1 MTNNFSSSN
10 IVLLSITIVLC
21 VIILG
26 CAAIITYLRVK
37 KIRSRKQAKEVVEDY
52 RYEPL
57 NKEVA
62 RYRRL
67 ADQYKKKLIDQD
79 YLDHDKTLQDLKVI
93 LDAELNDYK
102 NQQLLKIEKEIQK
115 HKNELLRH
123 TILSAMQPLHLKVIN
138 ESSVHYLPIADKY
151 KPLLIGKKGRN
162 IKRLNEITNC
172 NINVDKDSA
181 YVEIS
186 SPNPLDKQIA
196 INTINH
202 LIKSE
207 AFDLVAIDSVYK
219 KETRLIQAECIET
232 GKKYLTK
239 LNIPF
244 NGPGLCEYVGRLKY
258 RWSFSQNV
266 LEHCYET
273 ALICE
278 ALANQLGLDPQTAK
292 EVGFFH
298 DIGKSIDYE
307 RRYDHIDTGIK
318 IAKEFG
324 LPHEVV
330 NGILKHHRNNCNDDY
345 VLLVRCADAW
355 SAARKGARHVPN
367 KNDAEIIKMVEAK
380 LRKIK
385 GIISFKVDVDDKNI
399 KVIFVPVIP
408 DKKNYLD
415 IKFEI
420 IRTIKKD
427 VRLNK
432 YYVQIGR

>member
-10 IVLLSITIVLC
+10 IVLLTL
-21 VIILG
+21 VIILCVVIIG
-26 CAAIITYLRVK
+26 CAAIITYLRIK
-37 KIRSRKQAKEVVEDY
+37 KIRSHKQQKAVVEDY

-62 RYRRL
+62 RYKKL
-67 ADQYKKKLIDQD
+67 VNQYKKKLIDQD

-93 LDAELNDYK
+93 MDVELNDYK
-102 NQQLLKIEKEIQK
+102 NQQLLKIENEIKK

-138 ESSVHYLPIADKY
+138 ESSVHYLPINEKY
-151 KPLLIGKKGRN
+151 KPLLVGKKGRS

-172 NINVDKDSA
+172 NITIDKDSQ

-186 SPNPLDKQIA
+186 CPNPLDKQIA

-207 AFDLVAIDSVYK
+207 AFDLIAINNVYK
-219 KETRLIQAECIET
+219 KETRLVQRECVET
-232 GKKYLTK
+232 GKKYLAL
-239 LNIPF
+239 LNIP
-244 NGPGLCEYVGRLKY
+244 NDNPTLCEYVGRLKY

-266 LEHCYET
+266 LQHCYET

-278 ALANQLGLDPQTAK
+278 SLANQLGLNPQTAK

-298 DIGKSIDYE
+298 DIGKCMDYE
-307 RRYDHIDTGIK
+307 SRYDHIDTGLK
-318 IAKEFG
+318 IARECN

-330 NGILKHHRNNCNDDY
+330 NGILKHHRTNCNDDY

-355 SAARKGARHVPN
+355 SAARKGARHVPS
-367 KNDAEIIKMVEAK
+367 KDDVAIIKMVEAK
-380 LRKIK
+380 LKKIK
-385 GIISFKVDVDDKNI
+385 GIISFKVDVDENNI
-399 KVIFVPVIP
+399 KIIFVPVIP
-408 DKKNYLD
+408 DKKNYLN
-415 IKFEI
+415 IKYEI
-420 IRTIKKD
+420 IRIIKKD

-432 YYVQIGR
+432 YYVQIGK